1 MKRTRQN
8 ARTLADPGF
17 NGRPVIVLGAGRSGQ
32 AATRLLHSCGAQ
44 VTLVDDLKPV
54 DEITATL
61 DVPGVRLVSGGYRPG
76 KLVGEVLVLSPG
88 IADSHPLAASFK
100 ERGLPIFSEVEVAGR
115 LTAAP
120 VIAVTGSNGKSTV
133 TTMIHEMAAAGGF
146 RSFLGGNIGM
156 PFASNVQEE
165 RRLKP
170 VTPLQVVE
178 VSSFQAEHLDRLQP
192 AGAVFLNLSPDH
204 LDRYPDLEAYG
215 QAKLRIAKNMRAE
228 GWLVYNGDDDFFRR
242 ALEGRAGSVPFAD
255 EAADGA
261 LFAHEDGWIVHDGQR
276 LIEVDALPLPG
287 PHNILNFL
295 AAATAA
301 HLLGVPTSTITQVM
315 ARFEGLPH
323 RLELVADVDGVR
335 YFNDSKA
342 TNVASS
348 RMALASFAGDIVL
361 ILGGSTKGDTDF
373 SPLTDSIHR
382 RVKQL
387 ITYGEAG
394 LVIAEAFQGQVPI
407 RYEQA
412 FAAAVEQAR
421 QAATAGDVVLLAPAC
436 ASFDQFANFEER
448 GDAFRRI
455 LRTHQQASL
464 HA

>member
-1 MKRTRQN
+1 
-8 ARTLADPGF
+8 
-17 NGRPVIVLGAGRSGQ
+17 
-32 AATRLLHSCGAQ
+32 Q
-44 VTLVDDLKPV
+44 VTAALAVP
-54 DEITATL
+54 
-61 DVPGVRLVSGGYRPG
+61 DVNIVSSGYRPG
-76 KLVGEVLVLSPG
+76 KLVADTLVLSPG
-88 IADSHPLAASFK
+88 IPDSHALPASFQ
-100 ERGLPIFSEVEVAGR
+100 ERGLPILSEVEVAGR

-120 VIAVTGSNGKSTV
+120 VVAVTGSNGKSTV
-133 TTMIHEMAAAGGF
+133 TTMIHQMAAAGGF
-146 RSFLGGNIGM
+146 RSFLGGNIGV
-156 PFASNVQEE
+156 PFATNVQEE

-192 AGAVFLNLSPDH
+192 AGAVFLNLTPDH
-204 LDRYPDLEAYG
+204 LDRYPHMEAYG
-215 QAKLRIAKNMRAE
+215 RAKLRVAKNMQAE

-242 ALEGRAGSVPFAD
+242 ALEGQTGAVPFAG
-255 EAADGA
+255 EADPGA
-261 LFAHEDGWIVHDGQR
+261 LFAHENRWIVHDGQR

-301 HLLGVPTSTITQVM
+301 HLLGVPTSTIAQVM

-342 TNVASS
+342 TNVAST
-348 RMALASFAGDIVL
+348 RMALASFDGDIVL
-361 ILGGSTKGDTDF
+361 ILGGSAKGDTDF
-373 SPLTDSIHR
+373 QPLADPIHR

-394 LVIAEAFQGQVPI
+394 LAIAEAFQGQVPI

-412 FAAAVEQAR
+412 FAAAVDQAR

-448 GDAFRRI
+448 GDAFRHI
-455 LRTHQQASL
+455 LRNHQQASL